1 MIAHLNGRLIE
12 KTPTALIIECSG
24 VGYEVKISLNT
35 YSAIGKDES
44 IKIFTQ
50 FIVREDAQIL
60 YGFQSI
66 EEREMFN
73 LLTSVSGIGP
83 NTAILM
89 LSSLIPSEIA
99 QAITR
104 DDVNTI
110 KSIKGIG
117 LKTAQRVIVDLKDK
131 VLKFEGETNNLTI
144 LNNTIRFDALTALI
158 SLGFDKK
165 AAENA
170 LNKIFKDQD
179 TVELLIK
186 DALKVL

>member
-1 MIAHLNGRLIE
+1 MITHLRGRLVE
-12 KTPTALIIECSG
+12 KTPTSVIIECG
-24 VGYEVKISLNT
+24 GIGYEVKISLNT
-35 YSAIGKDES
+35 YATIGNDEN
-44 IKIFTQ
+44 IKLFTQ

-60 YGFQSI
+60 YGFQAQ

-89 LSSLIPSEIA
+89 LSSLNPSDIANAIA
-99 QAITR
+99 Q
-104 DDVNTI
+104 DDVATI
-110 KSIKGIG
+110 KGIKGIG
-117 LKTAQRVIVDLKDK
+117 QKTAQRVIVDLKDK
-131 VLKFEGETNNLTI
+131 VLKFAGETNNLTI

-165 AAENA
+165 AAEKA
-170 LNKIFKDQD
+170 LDKVFKEQES
-179 TVELLIK
+179 VELLIK

>member
-35 YSAIGKDES
+35 FSAIGKDES

-60 YGFQSI
+60 YGFHAT

-170 LNKIFKDQD
+170 LNKVFKDQD

>member
-35 YSAIGKDES
+35 FSAIGKDES

-60 YGFQSI
+60 YGFHAT

-89 LSSLIPSEIA
+89 LSSLIPYEIA

-170 LNKIFKDQD
+170 LNKVFKDQD